1 MRYFTPHHHWFSR
14 DFILILCPTEINVYL
29 NEVVRLQCLKRSNLA
44 TLTWTSP
51 RFKHLPEKLFIQS
64 ADGSLSFLATADTF
78 GIYRCEAEEGSYKE
92 VVMSYD
98 VRRIA
103 PPRSMSHVPKG
114 DEHHAPNNKDEFYED
129 IETAVPTVTPPSGE
143 PEGYTSRGKGDQ
155 FNKEDSGST
164 NNFQGLDFTPTPR
177 KDPTSR
183 GYDQSAKSYHSE
195 LVVVSHLL
203 VACIVLILVLAGL
216 YMWRQRRTGLKMNP
230 LVSPEDGSKTNQS
243 MERVPSLSS
252 PEETEVKVVE

>member
-1 MRYFTPHHHWFSR
+1 MRYFTLHHH
-14 DFILILCPTEINVYL
+14 ILILCPTEINVYL
-29 NEVVRLQCLKRSNLA
+29 NEVVRLQCLKPSNLA

-92 VVMSYD
+92 VVVSYD
-98 VRRIA
+98 VRHIA
-103 PPRSMSHVPKG
+103 SPRSMSSVPKG

-129 IETAVPTVTPPSGE
+129 IVTAVASVTPPSGD
-143 PEGYTSRGKGDQ
+143 PEGYTSKDEGDQ
-155 FNKEDSGST
+155 FNKDDSGST

-177 KDPTSR
+177 KDAEFRKELPDEDLKMTA
-183 GYDQSAKSYHSE
+183 GKSYHSE
-195 LVVVSHLL
+195 LVVVSLLL
-203 VACIVLILVLAGL
+203 VACICVLVLAGL
-216 YMWRQRRTGLKMNP
+216 HMWRQRRTGLRINP

>member
-1 MRYFTPHHHWFSR
+1 MRYFTLHHH
-14 DFILILCPTEINVYL
+14 ILILCPTEINVYL
-29 NEVVRLQCLKRSNLA
+29 NEVVRLQCLKCSNLA

-92 VVMSYD
+92 VVVSYD
-98 VRRIA
+98 VRQIA
-103 PPRSMSHVPKG
+103 SPRSMSSVPKG

-129 IETAVPTVTPPSGE
+129 IVTAVASVTPPSGE
-143 PEGYTSRGKGDQ
+143 
-155 FNKEDSGST
+155 
-164 NNFQGLDFTPTPR
+164 TPR
-177 KDPTSR
+177 KDAEFKKELLDEDLKMTA
-183 GYDQSAKSYHSE
+183 GKSYHSE
-195 LVVVSHLL
+195 LVVVSLLL
-203 VACIVLILVLAGL
+203 VACICVLVLAGL
-216 YMWRQRRTGLKMNP
+216 HMWRQRRTGLRINP
-230 LVSPEDGSKTNQS
+230 LVSPEDGSKRHQS

>member
-1 MRYFTPHHHWFSR
+1 M
-14 DFILILCPTEINVYL
+14 
-29 NEVVRLQCLKRSNLA
+29 VRLQCLKRSNLA

-92 VVMSYD
+92 VVVSYD

-103 PPRSMSHVPKG
+103 SPRSMSSVPKG
-114 DEHHAPNNKDEFYED
+114 DEHHAPNNTSKDE
-129 IETAVPTVTPPSGE
+129 
-143 PEGYTSRGKGDQ
+143 GDQ
-155 FNKEDSGST
+155 FNKDDSGST

-177 KDPTSR
+177 KDAEFRKELLDEDLKMTA
-183 GYDQSAKSYHSE
+183 GKSYHSE
-195 LVVVSHLL
+195 LVVVSLLL
-203 VACIVLILVLAGL
+203 VACICVLVLAGL
-216 YMWRQRRTGLKMNP
+216 HMWRQRRTGLRINP